1 MEKTLQLSTIVHT
14 SYMFLDWAILF
25 ATATV
30 QCLQIAFYGSL
41 GAYFLLGGT
50 LFTQKAYAEYY
61 IYVLNMVKIH
71 RTGKEEGIGWV
82 NYSNIHVVYHIVS
95 GL

>member
-14 SYMFLDWAILF
+14 SYMCLDWAILF

-41 GAYFLLGGT
+41 GAYFLLR
-50 LFTQKAYAEYY
+50 EY
-61 IYVLNMVKIH
+61 IIH
-71 RTGKEEGIGWV
+71 TKSLCWILHLRTEYGKNPQNW
-82 NYSNIHVVYHIVS
+82 
-95 GL
+95 